1 MSLVNQVLIR
11 LNRKLS
17 RMRGTSSIIQRMQ
30 NRIERTSET
39 HNALQLAQLPLGCRD
54 AVRADNSEFLRSR
67 PSVSA
72 INWYLP
78 FHENPLYAGVF
89 TVLRFASR
97 VAEHGVNTRIVI
109 YDQIESGVATL
120 RRRIE
125 SYFPPLAGAVTV
137 SPLRN
142 AVSVATFWKS
152 AYVIA
157 QRSALARYYFI
168 QDYEPLFYSAGTLY
182 GLAEATYR
190 LGLIP
195 IVNTPGLLEF
205 LHSTHGQIGGTSF
218 VPTVDRSVYFPK
230 QRSTSGP
237 LQIVFYGRPGHTRNG
252 FELGIEALKNLKRQY
267 GNRVRVVSAGADWSV
282 REYGLEGVL
291 ENRGCL
297 RSAAE
302 VADLYRE
309 SDIGLCFMFSKH
321 PSYQPF
327 EMISCGCVVL
337 SNENEAT
344 SWFFK
349 DGQNCVLAQPTVPDL
364 VEKFRW
370 LIENGDER
378 QRISHEGPLQ
388 IASEDWPSI
397 IDGTCVRAGL
407 LTAQHSF

>member
-1 MSLVNQVLIR
+1 MSIVDQNAIR
-11 LNRKLS
+11 LNRLLS
-17 RMRGTSSIIQRMQ
+17 RMRGTSSIIQKLQ
-30 NRIERTSET
+30 NRIERNSGIHRE
-39 HNALQLAQLPLGCRD
+39 LQLAQLPLGCRE
-54 AVRADNSEFLRSR
+54 AVRSDNSEFLRNR

-97 VAEHGVNTRIVI
+97 LAESHGVNTRIVI
-109 YDQIESGVATL
+109 YDQIDSGITTL

-125 SYFPPLAGAVTV
+125 SYFPPLAGTVTV
-137 SPLRN
+137 SPLPN

-157 QRSALARYYFI
+157 RSSALARYYFI
-168 QDYEPLFYSAGTLY
+168 QDYEPIFYPAGTLY

-195 IVNTPGLLEF
+195 IVNTPGLMNF
-205 LHSTHGQIGGTSF
+205 LHSTHGKIGGTSF

-237 LQIVFYGRPGHTRNG
+237 LQIVFYGRPWHPRNG
-252 FELGIEALKNLKRQY
+252 FELGIEVLKNLKREY
-267 GNRVRVVSAGADWSV
+267 GNRVRIVSVGADWSA
-282 REYGLEGVL
+282 REFGLEGVL

-297 RSAAE
+297 SSADE

-309 SDIGLCFMFSKH
+309 CDIGLCFMFTKH

-349 DGQNCVLAQPTVPDL
+349 DDHNCVLAQPTVSDL
-364 VEKFRW
+364 VEKLRW
-370 LIENGDER
+370 LIENEDER
-378 QRISHEGPLQ
+378 QRISREGPLH
-388 IASEDWPSI
+388 ISSDDWTAI
-397 IDGTCVRAGL
+397 IDDTCERAGL
-407 LTAQHSF
+407 LPRKA

>member
-1 MSLVNQVLIR
+1 MSVVDEVVIR

-17 RMRGTSSIIQRMQ
+17 RVRGTFSIIQRLQ

-39 HNALQLAQLPLGCRD
+39 HSALQLAQLPLGCRD
-54 AVRADNSEFLRSR
+54 AVRLANSQFLKSH
-67 PSVSA
+67 STVSA
-72 INWYLP
+72 INWYVP
-78 FHENPLYAGVF
+78 FNENPFYAGVF
-89 TVLRFASR
+89 TILRFASR
-97 VAEHGVNTRIVI
+97 LAESHAVNTRIVI
-109 YDQIESGVATL
+109 YDQSDSKITAL

-125 SYFPPLAGAVTV
+125 SYFPPLAGAVTA
-137 SPLRN
+137 SPLPN

-152 AYVIA
+152 AYVIS
-157 QRSALARYYFI
+157 QSSALARYYFI
-168 QDYEPLFYSAGTLY
+168 QDYEPLFYPAGTLY

-195 IVNTPGLLEF
+195 IVNTPGLLNF
-205 LHSTHGQIGGTSF
+205 LHSTHGEIGGTSF
-218 VPTVDRSVYFPK
+218 VPTVDRSVYFPG

-237 LQIVFYGRPGHTRNG
+237 LQIMFYGRPGQTRNG
-252 FELGIEALKNLKRQY
+252 FELGIEVLKSLKRQY
-267 GNRVRVVSAGADWSV
+267 GNRLRIVCAGADWSA

-291 ENRGCL
+291 ENRGRL
-297 RSAAE
+297 SSAAE

-327 EMISCGCVVL
+327 EMISCGCVVI

-349 DGQNCVLAQPTVPDL
+349 DGQNCVLAQPSVPDL

-370 LIENGDER
+370 LIENEGER
-378 QRISHEGPLQ
+378 RKISHEGPLH
-388 IASEDWPSI
+388 ISSEDWPSV
-397 IDGTCVRAGL
+397 IDDTCMRAGL
-407 LTAQHSF
+407 LARAG

>member
-1 MSLVNQVLIR
+1 MQR
-11 LNRKLS
+11 L
-17 RMRGTSSIIQRMQ
+17 Q

-39 HNALQLAQLPLGCRD
+39 HRALHLAQLPTGCRD
-54 AVRADNSEFLRSR
+54 AVQSENSEFLRTR

-78 FHENPLYAGVF
+78 FHENSFYAGVF

-97 VAEHGVNTRIVI
+97 LAESHKVNTRIVI
-109 YDQIESGVATL
+109 YDQIESGITTL

-125 SYFPPLAGAVTV
+125 SYFPPLTGKVTV
-137 SPLRN
+137 SPLPN
-142 AVSVATFWKS
+142 AVSIATFWMS
-152 AYVIA
+152 AYVVA
-157 QRSALARYYFI
+157 QSSALAKYYFI
-168 QDYEPLFYSAGTLY
+168 QDYEPLFYPAGTLY

-195 IVNTPGLLEF
+195 IVNTPGLLKF
-205 LHSTHGQIGGTSF
+205 LHSSHGQIGGTSF

-230 QRSTSGP
+230 QRATPGP
-237 LQIVFYGRPGHTRNG
+237 LQIVFYGRPEQARNG
-252 FELGIEALKNLKRQY
+252 FELGIETLKNLKRQY
-267 GNRVRVVSAGADWSV
+267 GDRLRIVSAGADWSP

-291 ENRGCL
+291 ENRGRL
-297 RSAAE
+297 RTPGE
-302 VADLYRE
+302 VADLYRG

-327 EMISCGCVVL
+327 EMISCGCVVV

-349 DGQNCVLAQPTVPDL
+349 DGQNCILAQPTMPDL

-370 LIENGDER
+370 LIENEDER
-378 QRISHEGPLQ
+378 QRIALEGPLH
-388 IASEDWPSI
+388 ISSEDWPSI
-397 IDGTCVRAGL
+397 IDRTCIQAGL
-407 LTAQHSF
+407 LPPTA